1 MARPRARRR
10 FQVRLLLDTSALLW
24 WLEDSSELSESAR
37 REIDRLGN
45 TIFVSSISLYEI
57 ALKVHLGKLTLPG
70 RTPSDVPDAI
80 DSAKFVRLSVTMEHG
95 LIAGQLPLGHKDP
108 WDRLLA
114 AQAMVE
120 DVAIVSDD
128 KAFDVLGAERLW

>member
-1 MARPRARRR
+1 M
-10 FQVRLLLDTSALLW
+10 RLLLDTSALLW
-24 WLEDSSELSESAR
+24 WLEDSSDLSENAR

-57 ALKVHLGKLTLPG
+57 ALKVHIGKLTLPG
-70 RTPSDVPDAI
+70 RTPSDVPGAVDA
-80 DSAKFVRLSVTMEHG
+80 AKFVRLSMTMEHG
-95 LIAGQLPLGHKDP
+95 LIAGQLPLAHKDP

-114 AQAMVE
+114 AQALVE

>member
-1 MARPRARRR
+1 
-10 FQVRLLLDTSALLW
+10 LLDTSALLW
-24 WLEDSSELSESAR
+24 WLEDGNDLSDNAR

-57 ALKVHLGKLTLPG
+57 ALKVHIGKLTLPG
-70 RTPSDVPDAI
+70 RTPSDLPSAI
-80 DSAKFVRLSVTMEHG
+80 DTAKFVRLGVTMEHG
-95 LIAGQLPLGHKDP
+95 LIAGQLPLAHKDP

-128 KAFDVLGAERLW
+128 DAFDVLGAARLW

>member
-1 MARPRARRR
+1 M
-10 FQVRLLLDTSALLW
+10 RLLLDTCAFLW
-24 WLEDSSELSESAR
+24 WLEDSDSLSTNAQ

-57 ALKVHLGKLTLPG
+57 ALKVHIGKLSLPG
-70 RTPSDVPDAI
+70 RTPSDLPGAI
-80 DSAKFVRLSVTMEHG
+80 DLAKFVRLSMTMEHG
-95 LIAGQLPLGHKDP
+95 LIAGQLPLAHKDP

-114 AQAMVE
+114 AQALVE

-128 KAFDVLGAERLW
+128 AAFDVLGAERLW

>member
-1 MARPRARRR
+1 M
-10 FQVRLLLDTSALLW
+10 RLLLDTSALLW
-24 WLEDSSELSESAR
+24 WLEDSDELSANAR

-45 TIFVSSISLYEI
+45 TIFVSGISLYEI
-57 ALKVHLGKLTLPG
+57 ALKVHIGKLTLPG
-70 RTPSDVPDAI
+70 RTPADVPAAVDA
-80 DSAKFVRLSVTMEHG
+80 AKFVRLSVTMEHG
-95 LIAGQLPLGHKDP
+95 LIAGQLPLSHKDP

-114 AQAMVE
+114 AQALVE

>member
-1 MARPRARRR
+1 M
-10 FQVRLLLDTSALLW
+10 RLLLDTSALLW
-24 WLEDSSELSESAR
+24 WLEDGNDLSDNAR

-57 ALKVHLGKLTLPG
+57 ALKVHIGKLTLPG
-70 RTPSDVPDAI
+70 RTPSDLPSAI
-80 DSAKFVRLSVTMEHG
+80 DTAKFVRLGVTMEHG
-95 LIAGQLPLGHKDP
+95 LIAGQLPLAHKDP

-128 KAFDVLGAERLW
+128 DAFDVLGAARLW

>member
-1 MARPRARRR
+1 M
-10 FQVRLLLDTSALLW
+10 RLLLDTSTFLW
-24 WLEDSSELSESAR
+24 WLQDSSELSANAQ

-57 ALKVHLGKLTLPG
+57 ALKVHIGKLTLPG
-70 RTPSDVPDAI
+70 RTPSDLPGAI
-80 DSAKFVRLSVTMEHG
+80 DAAKFVRLSVTMEHG
-95 LIAGQLPLGHKDP
+95 LIAGQLPLAHKDP

-120 DVAIVSDD
+120 DVAIISDD

>member
-1 MARPRARRR
+1 M
-10 FQVRLLLDTSALLW
+10 RLLLDTSALLW
-24 WLEDSSELSESAR
+24 WLDDSHELSDNAG

-57 ALKVHLGKLTLPG
+57 ALKVHIGKLNLPG
-70 RTPSDVPDAI
+70 RTPSDVPGAVDA
-80 DSAKFVRLSVTMEHG
+80 AKFVRLGVTMEHG
-95 LIAGQLPLGHKDP
+95 LIAGQLPLAHKDP

-120 DVAIVSDD
+120 DVAIISDD
-128 KAFDVLGAERLW
+128 AAFDLLGAERLW

>member
-1 MARPRARRR
+1 
-10 FQVRLLLDTSALLW
+10 VRLLLDTCALLW
-24 WLEDSSELSESAR
+24 WLEDSNELSENAR

-57 ALKVHLGKLTLPG
+57 ALKVHIGKLTLPG
-70 RTPSDVPDAI
+70 RTPSDIPGSVDA
-80 DSAKFVRLSVTMEHG
+80 AKFVRLGMSMEHG
-95 LIAGQLPLGHKDP
+95 LIAGQLPLAHKDP

-120 DVAIVSDD
+120 DVAIISDD
-128 KAFDVLGAERLW
+128 EGFDVLGAERLW

>member
-1 MARPRARRR
+1 M
-10 FQVRLLLDTSALLW
+10 RLLLDTSALLW
-24 WLEDSSELSESAR
+24 WLDDSADLSANAQ

-57 ALKVHLGKLTLPG
+57 ALKVHIGKLTLPG
-70 RTPSDVPDAI
+70 RTPSDLPAAI
-80 DSAKFVRLSVTMEHG
+80 DDAKFVRMSATMEHG
-95 LIAGQLPLGHKDP
+95 LIAGQLPLAHKDP

-114 AQAMVE
+114 AQALVE
-120 DVAIVSDD
+120 DIAIISDD

>member
-1 MARPRARRR
+1 M
-10 FQVRLLLDTSALLW
+10 RLLLDTCALLW
-24 WLEDSSELSESAR
+24 WLEDAGDLSDNAR

-57 ALKVHLGKLTLPG
+57 AFKAHIGKLTLPG
-70 RTPSDVPDAI
+70 RTPSDIPGAVDA
-80 DSAKFVRLSVTMEHG
+80 AKFVRFSMTMEHG
-95 LIAGQLPLGHKDP
+95 LIAGQLPLAHKDP

-120 DVAIVSDD
+120 DVAIISDNE
-128 KAFDVLGAERLW
+128 AFDVLGAERLW

>member
-1 MARPRARRR
+1 M
-10 FQVRLLLDTSALLW
+10 RLLLDTSALLW
-24 WLEDSSELSESAR
+24 WLDDGDDLSDNAR

-57 ALKVHLGKLTLPG
+57 ALKVHIGKLTLPG
-70 RTPSDVPDAI
+70 RTPSDLPGAI
-80 DSAKFVRLSVTMEHG
+80 DTAKFVRLGVTMEHG
-95 LIAGQLPLGHKDP
+95 LIAGQLPLEHKDP

-120 DVAIVSDD
+120 DIAIVSDD
-128 KAFDVLGAERLW
+128 EAFDVLGAERLW